1 MTFSLS
7 ESAEQSRKIQRL
19 DPLLVAALSL
29 AFLFCLQG
37 ITWGRVECWNRSQIA
52 LRGLRALRPGNYMKP
67 PFHTYLNHVFV
78 VWPITGALK
87 IAQVPT
93 ERMKIGD
100 SAKLIGSRLVTI
112 ALFLGTIALAYSFS
126 RRSYGRFSAVIIAF
140 AFATSAGFVTYAH
153 FLTADI
159 PLLFWMLAAFWAAY
173 RLASAPST
181 RNYAVAGFLTG
192 IAIATKYNGL
202 AVGIA
207 LLVAHFFATKDAGLR
222 RMILSRQLGIGLGMV
237 LLGFLFGCPTVAL

>member
-1 MTFSLS
+1 MS
-7 ESAEQSRKIQRL
+7 
-19 DPLLVAALSL
+19 PL
-29 AFLFCLQG
+29 
-37 ITWGRVECWNRSQIA
+37 
-52 LRGLRALRPGNYMKP
+52 
-67 PFHTYLNHVFV
+67 FHTFFNHVLV

-100 SAKLIGSRLVTI
+100 SAKLIGSRLVTM
-112 ALFLGTIALAYSFS
+112 ALFLGTIALTYSFS

-140 AFATSAGFVTYAH
+140 ALATSAGFVTYAH

-159 PLLFWMLAAFWAAY
+159 PLLFWMLAAFWAAD

-181 RNYAVAGFLTG
+181 RNYAVTGFLTG

-207 LLVAHFFATKDAGLR
+207 LLIAHFFATTGATPR
-222 RMILSRQLGIGLGMV
+222 SMILSRRLGIGLGMA
-237 LLGFLFGCPTVAL
+237 LLGFLFGCPTSL